1 MGKRIKGLAH
11 IGLYIKDIER
21 TKKFYAEM
29 LGFVT
34 YFECVSESPDGD
46 IKVAF
51 ARNGDCV
58 LELVQLPV
66 PLQRQDDPFEHLA
79 LKVSNIEEV
88 KKELESKGI
97 VFDEPE
103 ITYAPH
109 GFPPKGS
116 KWILFRGPDNEQIEL
131 NELR

>member
-1 MGKRIKGLAH
+1 MGNRIKGLAH
-11 IGLYIKDIER
+11 IGLYVKDIER

-46 IKVAF
+46 ILVAF

-66 PLQRQDDPFEHLA
+66 PVQRSDGWFEHLA

-88 KKELESKGI
+88 KKERESKGI
-97 VFDEPE
+97 VFDEEE
-103 ITYAPH
+103 ITHAKH
-109 GFPPKGS
+109 VFPPKGS
-116 KWILFRGPDNEQIEL
+116 KWILFRGPDNEHIEL
-131 NELR
+131 NELM

>member
-1 MGKRIKGLAH
+1 MGNRIKGLAH
-11 IGLYIKDIER
+11 IGLYVKDIER

-46 IKVAF
+46 ILVAF

-66 PLQRQDDPFEHLA
+66 PVQRSDGWFEHLA

-97 VFDEPE
+97 VFDEEE
-103 ITYAPH
+103 ITHAKH
-109 GFPPKGS
+109 VFPPKGS
-116 KWILFRGPDNEQIEL
+116 KWILFRGPDNEHIEL
-131 NELR
+131 NELM